1 MPHQAK
7 ATIADQPFT
16 TTLTIGHHQL
26 LADEPAELG
35 GKDQG
40 PTPTSLLLA
49 SIASCKVI
57 TARMYAARKGWPVE
71 RIDATAR
78 AADTT
83 GHVITRIE
91 VDLTVVG
98 NLTGEQRQRIL
109 EIAEKCPVQKAV
121 SEGII
126 VDSALAAN

>member
-1 MPHQAK
+1 MPNQATVSVGEK
-7 ATIADQPFT
+7 PFT
-16 TTLTIGHHQL
+16 TTIDIGPHQF
-26 LADEPAELG
+26 LADEPRELG
-35 GKDQG
+35 GNDQG

-57 TARMYAARKGWPVE
+57 TAKMYAARKGWPVQ

-78 AADTT
+78 AADTA

-98 NLTGEQRQRIL
+98 NITPEQRQRIL
-109 EIAEKCPVQKAV
+109 EIAERCPVQRAV
-121 SEGII
+121 SDGII
-126 VDSALAAN
+126 VDSALATH

>member
-7 ATIADQPFT
+7 ATISDQPFT
-16 TTLTIGHHQL
+16 TTVTIDHHQL
-26 LADEPAELG
+26 LADEPTELG

-49 SIASCKVI
+49 SIATCKVI
-57 TARMYAARKGWPVE
+57 TAKMYATRKGWPVE

-83 GHVITRIE
+83 GHLITRIE

-98 NLTGEQRQRIL
+98 NLTPEQRQRIF

-121 SEGII
+121 ADGITI
-126 VDSALAAN
+126 DSLLAAE